1 MTIDFPALETLTFE
15 EAEPGIGILRIN
27 RPDRMNSQTVRMFH
41 EYLAAGRALRDSGL
55 RALIVTG
62 AGERAF
68 CAGFDLD
75 EIHVITE
82 MGVREFLKFQ
92 EVATG
97 GIQSIRHLPFP
108 VIAAVHGPATG
119 GGLALALAC
128 DIRMAAPTLKMS
140 AAFVKVGLSIGE
152 LGTSF
157 NLARLVGPARAA
169 EIGYTGRIVEAEEAL
184 RIGLV
189 NHVFPADQLLT
200 ESLAMAR
207 TIAKNS
213 PGGVR
218 MSKRAIQRNA
228 EIGSYEAAL
237 ELENRG
243 QALLT
248 RTDDMPE
255 ALAAFKEK
263 RLPEFTGR

>member
-1 MTIDFPALETLTFE
+1 MTIDFPSLDTLTFTE
-15 EAEPGIGILRIN
+15 TEPGIGILRMN
-27 RPDRMNSQTVRMFH
+27 RPQRMNSQTVAMFH

-75 EIHVITE
+75 EISVITE

-92 EVATG
+92 ETATG
-97 GIQSIRHLPFP
+97 GIQAIRHLPFP
-108 VIAAVHGPATG
+108 VIAAIHGPATG
-119 GGLALALAC
+119 GGFALALAA
-128 DIRMAAPTLKMS
+128 DIRLAAPTAKLS
-140 AAFVKVGLSIGE
+140 AAFVKVGLSMGE
-152 LGTSF
+152 LGTSY

-169 EIGYTGRIVEAEEAL
+169 EIGFTARLVEAEEAL

-189 NHVFPADQLLT
+189 NKVIPSEDLLD
-200 ESLAMAR
+200 EALAMAR
-207 TIAKNS
+207 LIAQNS

-218 MSKRAIQRNA
+218 MSKRAIQRNT

-255 ALAAFKEK
+255 ALAAFKQK
-263 RLPEFTGR
+263 RAPEFTGR

>member
-1 MTIDFPALETLTFE
+1 MNVELPEFETLSFA
-15 EAEPGIGILRIN
+15 EAEPGIGVLRMN
-27 RPDRMNSQTVRMFH
+27 RPDRMNSQTVAMFG
-41 EYLAAGRALRDSGL
+41 EYLQAARLLRDSGL

-62 AGERAF
+62 TGSRAF

-75 EIHVITE
+75 EISVITE

-92 EVATG
+92 ETATG
-97 GIQSIRHLPFP
+97 GIQGIRHLPFP
-108 VIAAVHGPATG
+108 VIAAIHGPATG
-119 GGLALALAC
+119 GGLALALAA
-128 DIRMAAPTLKMS
+128 DIRLAAPTVKLS

-152 LGTSF
+152 LGTSV
-157 NLARLVGPARAA
+157 NLSRLVGPAMAA
-169 EIGYTGRIVEAEEAL
+169 EIGYTGRIVTAEEAE

-189 NHVFPADQLLT
+189 NRIVPSETLLD
-200 ESLAMAR
+200 EAFDMAR
-207 TIAKNS
+207 LIAKNS

-255 ALAAFKEK
+255 ALAAFKDK
-263 RLPEFTGR
+263 REPMFTGR

>member
-1 MTIDFPALETLTFE
+1 MNVEFPDLETLSFE
-15 EAEPGIGILRIN
+15 EAEPGIGILRMN
-27 RPDRMNSQTVRMFH
+27 RPDRMNSQTVTMFH
-41 EYLAAGRALRDSGL
+41 DYLASARSLRDSGL

-62 AGERAF
+62 TGSRAF
-68 CAGFDLD
+68 CAGFDLE
-75 EIHVITE
+75 EISVITQ

-92 EVATG
+92 ETATG
-97 GIQSIRHLPFP
+97 GIQGIRHLPFP
-108 VIAAVHGPATG
+108 VIAAIHGPATG
-119 GGLALALAC
+119 GGLALALAA
-128 DIRMAAPTLKMS
+128 DIRLAAPSAKLS

-157 NLARLVGPARAA
+157 NLSRLVGPAKAA
-169 EIGYTGRIVEAEEAL
+169 EIGYTGRIVKADEAEK
-184 RIGLV
+184 IGLV
-189 NHVFPADQLLT
+189 NRIVPS
-200 ESLAMAR
+200 ESLLEESMEMAR
-207 TIAKNS
+207 LIAKNS

-263 RLPEFTGR
+263 REPIFTGR

>member
-1 MTIDFPALETLTFE
+1 MPTTFPALETLTFE
-15 EAEPGIGILRIN
+15 EAEPGIGILRMN
-27 RPDRMNSQTVRMFH
+27 RPERMNSQTVQMFH
-41 EYLAAGRALRDSGL
+41 EYLTAGRWLRDAPL

-62 AGERAF
+62 AGDRAF

-75 EIHVITE
+75 EISVITS

-92 EVATG
+92 ETATG

-108 VIAAVHGPATG
+108 VIAAIHGPATG
-119 GGLALALAC
+119 GGFALALAS
-128 DIRMAAPTLKMS
+128 DIRLAAPTVKMS
-140 AAFVKVGLSIGE
+140 AAFVKVGLSMGE
-152 LGTSF
+152 LGTSV
-157 NLARLVGPARAA
+157 NLTKIVGPARAS
-169 EIGYTGRIVEAEEAL
+169 EIGFTGRIVGAEEAE

-189 NHVFPADQLLT
+189 NRIVDSADLLG
-200 ESLAMAR
+200 EAIALARA
-207 TIAKNS
+207 IAANS

-218 MSKRAIQRNA
+218 ISKRAIQRNA

-248 RTDDMPE
+248 RTEDMPE
-255 ALAAFKEK
+255 ALAAFVEK
-263 RLPEFTGR
+263 REPRFTGR